1 MAYFLSVLNKEQNAE
16 YRISTV
22 YTGSLVH
29 SVGKVVQCQAELQLQ
44 GLCQRQEVM
53 FMVHLKCLCQVPSK
67 GVSFAAYI

>member
-1 MAYFLSVLNKEQNAE
+1 MAYFLSVLNKEQKAG
-16 YRISTV
+16 YWISTE
-22 YTGSLVH
+22 TESLVD
-29 SVGKVVQCQAELQLQ
+29 SVGKVVQCQAELQVQ